1 MFNTN
6 LHKNCLKVFFLCLSG
21 LSRSENE
28 AFYKNDGYMKVIY
41 IFYTVYI
48 KSIYFNHL
56 AVFLLIPRKLQS
68 VRRHLRTLW
77 KTKEKSKFLLTW
89 GCSPNS

>member
-1 MFNTN
+1 MFNKN
-6 LHKNCLKVFFLCLSG
+6 LHKNCLKVFFLLLSG

-48 KSIYFNHL
+48 KI
-56 AVFLLIPRKLQS
+56 K
-68 VRRHLRTLW
+68 
-77 KTKEKSKFLLTW
+77 KSKA
-89 GCSPNS
+89 